1 MRALCVALALF
12 SALANAAPLA
22 EVWPYQAK
30 RVEGGT
36 EYAYD
41 LSLVKAGNGTPDARA
56 EHGDEAVAAYLK
68 GLPREAK
75 VFVKTGTSLLL
86 SAGRGIEDAPLATS
100 FTSSPDGPLASDD
113 PLRRKVKS
121 RMRAALDPDEPKIL
135 PGAEMVLWRVRRL
148 EDGALA
154 AAELDTDRLRKAWV
168 SQLLA
173 RAQVRMHDSQGDIH
187 EGALVL
193 SARLGAALACLD
205 ASKLAVSADVTSEAK
220 LQIEEMRKD
229 AAALTP
235 LGYYA
240 WNAELQCAW
249 RRTYVL
255 AQPFPASRG
264 GYAAPLILLSMLN
277 DAKLKAT
284 WTKLKTRRDALT
296 GGPSAEPLQTYLN
309 LVNGDANKALDDL
322 VTAIDAWGR
331 TPPPPVLAAPRAPF
345 EEFLSALQGPERAQ
359 AIDELFT
366 AVGDGRIKLPTDA
379 NAPVEGLR
387 QTALAALGSAEP
399 PHGVQIDAVWRDQL
413 QSAFCALQGA
423 HHDQRDRDFE
433 RQPKDIVR
441 TELDVVLEVPPAV
454 DVEPAPDVYKREAA
468 AAARLAAVLT
478 TEGIG
483 GVTDPE
489 GSNGE
494 GASGQ
499 LKHWAQVLNGL
510 AVISTPGA
518 GENADTAAARAFLN
532 GWRADGTFAKDV
544 RFAAAGPINFED
556 ERAHAVIQGV
566 ARRELAVTF
575 LDPPTVNIVGGVKGL
590 TPDVKAEQR
599 YIVPVLLT
607 AGYRATASQTPL
619 SYKDLR
625 KAIDAAGRQPTQIP
639 GAIADLSKAAQPS
652 PQ

>member
-1 MRALCVALALF
+1 MRALGAALALCC
-12 SALANAAPLA
+12 AVANAAPLA
-22 EVWPYQAK
+22 ELWPYQAK

-36 EYAYD
+36 EYSYD

-75 VFVKTGTSLLL
+75 VFVKVGAPLLL

-100 FTSSPDGPLASDD
+100 FSSSPDGPLASDD

-121 RMRAALDPDEPKIL
+121 RVRPALDPDEPKIL
-135 PGAEMVLWRVRRL
+135 PGAELVLWRVRRL

-154 AAELDTDRLRKAWV
+154 AAELDSDRLRKAWV
-168 SQLLA
+168 SQLYD
-173 RAQVRMHDSQGDIH
+173 RAQARMHDSQGDIH
-187 EGALVL
+187 EGALML
-193 SARLGAALACLD
+193 SARLGVALACLD
-205 ASKLAVSADVTSEAK
+205 ASKLAVKGDAATEAK
-220 LQIEEMRKD
+220 MQLEELRKD

-235 LGYYA
+235 LGFYA

-249 RRTYVL
+249 RRTFAL
-255 AQPFPASRG
+255 AQPFPPSRG
-264 GYAAPLILLSMLN
+264 GYAAPLVLLSMLN

-284 WTKLKTRRDALT
+284 WTKLRSRRDALL
-296 GGPSAEPLQTYLN
+296 GGPSAEPLVTYLD
-309 LVNGDANKALDDL
+309 LVKGDANRALEDL

-331 TPPPPVLAAPRAPF
+331 TSPPPVLAAPRAPF
-345 EEFLSALQGPERAQ
+345 QEFLGALQGPERAQ

-366 AVGDGRIKLPTDA
+366 AVGDGRIALPTDP
-379 NAPVEGLR
+379 NAAVEPLR
-387 QTALAALGSAEP
+387 ESSLAALGAAEMP
-399 PHGVQIDAVWRDQL
+399 RGVQIDAVWRDQL

-423 HHDQRDRDFE
+423 HHEQRDRDFE
-433 RQPKDIVR
+433 RQPHDTVR
-441 TELDVVLEVPPAV
+441 TELSITLEVPPVV
-454 DVEPAPDVYKREAA
+454 DVEPAPVVYKREAA

-483 GVTDPE
+483 GVVDPE

-494 GASGQ
+494 GAAAQ
-499 LKHWAQVLNGL
+499 LKRWVQVLNGL
-510 AVISTPGA
+510 AVLSTPGA
-518 GENADTAAARAFLN
+518 AENADTAVARSFLN
-532 GWRADGTFAKDV
+532 TWRADGTLGRDV

-556 ERAHAVIQGV
+556 ERVHAVIQGV
-566 ARRELAVTF
+566 ARRELAVAF
-575 LDPPTVNIVGGVKGL
+575 LEPPTATIVGDVKGL
-590 TPDVKAEQR
+590 STDLKAEQR

-607 AGYRATASQTPL
+607 ASYRATASQAPI

-639 GAIADLSKAAQPS
+639 GAIADLGKAAAKP
-652 PQ
+652 